1 MAMLCDAPHT
11 GRFVIA
17 AREDT
22 PYDISSLSFY
32 WNMTIEGLRFF
43 KIPRKLPLK

>member
-1 MAMLCDAPHT
+1 MAMLCDALKA
-11 GRFVIA
+11 RCFVIA
-17 AREDT
+17 AREGML
-22 PYDISSLSFY
+22 YHMASLSFY